1 MLSNIADAFSILL
14 DVQVLLALTGGIL
27 IGYFVGALP
36 GLTSSMG
43 MALLIPFTF
52 GMDAIPAMVMLV
64 AIYMA
69 ADFAA
74 AIPAILV
81 NAPGQPAA
89 AVTAFDGFPLRE
101 RGEAGLALTLSVVA
115 SGFGAT
121 LSVVFLMFSAQA
133 MADVA
138 LAFGPAE
145 YFALGVVGL
154 SLISALS
161 GGGLLHALI
170 GLLLGL
176 LVTTIGV
183 DPLEGSDRYV
193 AFDTLIDG
201 IPFIP
206 ALIGLFALS
215 EVFVLIEE
223 SRGSTRLHAL
233 SNLVIPKLSSVFTHT
248 RTMIQGS
255 VIGYVIGVV
264 PGAGSS
270 IASLV
275 SYGMARN
282 MSKTGESFG
291 KGNPEGVVASESANN
306 SSVCGALAPMFALGI
321 PGSASAAVLIGGL
334 TIQGLEPGPF
344 LFADTPQIPYTVFA
358 SLFVG
363 APIMAVLGIFGAR
376 LWMRVT
382 LIPRGVIATCVAS
395 VCILGAYASSNDL
408 AAVNIAII
416 FGIIGFIFR
425 RVGIQPAPIVLALV
439 LGTLIES
446 NFRRGMRISEN
457 DPIYFIEKPIA
468 AVLLLVA
475 ALVLLS
481 PLWGRL
487 SKARRLKRE
496 KQ

>member
-1 MLSNIADAFSILL
+1 MLENLTSSMFLMMDLNVI
-14 DVQVLLALTGGIL
+14 LALIGGIV

-52 GMDAIPAMVMLV
+52 GMETIPAMVMLV

-89 AVTAFDGFPLRE
+89 AVTAFDGFPLRD
-101 RGEAGLALTLSVVA
+101 RGEAGLALTLSVVS
-115 SGFGAT
+115 SGVGA
-121 LSVVFLMFSAQA
+121 VAAVIFLILTAQS

-161 GGGLLHALI
+161 TGGLLHALI
-170 GLLLGL
+170 GLFLGL
-176 LVTTIGV
+176 LLTTVGIDPIEGTDRFIIV
-183 DPLEGSDRYV
+183 DG
-193 AFDTLIDG
+193 LIDG
-201 IPFIP
+201 VPFLP

-215 EVFVLIEE
+215 EVFILIENSKGARKLKTVE
-223 SRGSTRLHAL
+223 RLA
-233 SNLVIPKLSSVFTHT
+233 IPKARSVLAHI
-248 RTMIQGS
+248 RTMLQGS
-255 VIGYVIGVV
+255 ALGYFIGVI

-275 SYGMARN
+275 SYGVARN
-282 MSKTGESFG
+282 LSKSKETFG

-306 SSVCGALAPMFALGI
+306 ASVCGALAPLLTLGI

-344 LFADTPQIPYTVFA
+344 LFLNEPEVPYSIFL
-358 SLFVG
+358 SLLLG
-363 APIMAVLGIFGAR
+363 APIMAALGLFGAR
-376 LWMRVT
+376 FWARVT

-395 VCILGAYASSNDL
+395 VCILGSYAANNDL
-408 AAVNIAII
+408 FAVQVMVA
-416 FGIIGFIFR
+416 FGIIGFILR
-425 RVGIQPAPIVLALV
+425 KINIQPAPIVLALV
-439 LGTLIES
+439 LGSMIEA

-457 DPIYFIEKPIA
+457 DMIYFVNKPIA
-468 AVLLLVA
+468 ASLLLVA
-475 ALVLLS
+475 LVVLLF
-481 PLWGRL
+481 PLLARL
-487 SKARRLKRE
+487 RNR
-496 KQ
+496 

>member
-1 MLSNIADAFSILL
+1 MIEQLL
-14 DVQVLLALTGGIL
+14 QAGLALLSVDVMLALLGGIL

-52 GMDAIPAMVMLV
+52 GMDPIPAMVMLV

-89 AVTAFDGFPLRE
+89 AVTAFDGFPMRE

-115 SGFGAT
+115 SGAGAVIAVGILIFT
-121 LSVVFLMFSAQA
+121 AQA

-145 YFALGVVGL
+145 YFALAIVGL
-154 SLISALS
+154 SLISALAA
-161 GGGLLHALI
+161 GGLLHALI

-176 LVTTIGV
+176 LIVTVGI
-183 DPLEGSDRYV
+183 DPIDGTERFVLTG
-193 AFDTLIDG
+193 ALIDG
-201 IPFIP
+201 IPFLP

-215 EVFVLIEE
+215 EVFFLVEQ
-223 SRGSTRLHAL
+223 SRGSLRLH
-233 SNLVIPKLSSVFTHT
+233 SVSKLVRPRMSSVFRHA

-255 VIGYVIGVV
+255 VIGYVIGVI

-275 SYGMARN
+275 SYGFARN
-282 MSKTGESFG
+282 LSRTGDSYG
-291 KGNPEGVVASESANN
+291 TGNPEGIVASESANN
-306 SSVCGALAPMFALGI
+306 ASVCGALAPLFALGI

-344 LFADTPQIPYTVFA
+344 LFIDNAEIPYTIFV
-358 SLFVG
+358 SLLVG
-363 APIMAVLGIFGAR
+363 APIMAALGIFGAK
-376 LWMRVT
+376 LWVRIT
-382 LIPRGVIATCVAS
+382 LIPRGVIATTVAAI
-395 VCILGAYASSNDL
+395 CLLGAYASANDL
-408 AAVNIAII
+408 FAVYITVV
-416 FGIIGFIFR
+416 FGIAGYILR
-425 RVGIQPAPIVLALV
+425 KVGIHPAPVVLALV
-439 LGTLIES
+439 LGGLLEA
-446 NFRRGMRISEN
+446 NFRRGMRMSDN
-457 DPIYFIEKPIA
+457 DLTFFIDKPIA
-468 AVLLLVA
+468 AGLLCVA

-481 PLWGRL
+481 PMIARIGGR
-487 SKARRLKRE
+487 RGRNR
-496 KQ
+496 